1 MIRLSALLMPAALC
15 AAASFALPSAADTEL
30 PVPHRVNAQL
40 ESSLDLLESLAKD
53 GDSGAQLTLGQYL
66 SGTAKTGADYER
78 ARKLLESAA
87 AQGKGEAYTE
97 LARMYLEG
105 RGVQKDTGKAVSL
118 LESAA
123 AKNDPEALYT
133 IGMMRIEGKVLK
145 KDPESGIRK
154 AGIMAT
160 DGSIKTRVIQD
171 VLESFGIEA
180 VIPSDDDRAK
190 VMSLIYDDVKT
201 GRDPDLDKLRE
212 VRDNLTAAGA
222 QTVILGCTELSV
234 INRSCKLEDGYF
246 DILEMLAGEA
256 LEACG
261 MRVRA

>member
-97 LARMYLEG
+97 LARMYLRGAACRRTPG
-105 RGVQKDTGKAVSL
+105 R
-118 LESAA
+118 
-123 AKNDPEALYT
+123 P
-133 IGMMRIEGKVLK
+133 
-145 KDPESGIRK
+145 
-154 AGIMAT
+154 
-160 DGSIKTRVIQD
+160 
-171 VLESFGIEA
+171 
-180 VIPSDDDRAK
+180 
-190 VMSLIYDDVKT
+190 
-201 GRDPDLDKLRE
+201 
-212 VRDNLTAAGA
+212 
-222 QTVILGCTELSV
+222 
-234 INRSCKLEDGYF
+234 
-246 DILEMLAGEA
+246 
-256 LEACG
+256 
-261 MRVRA
+261 

>member
-145 KDPESGIRK
+145 RIRRAASGSSSGPGSSARRMRSSRSAGSTRK
-154 AGIMAT
+154 GRSPGRTRRRPSRTTSARPTASAAT
-160 DGSIKTRVIQD
+160 RPTIWGSSISRAPARKRTRI
-171 VLESFGIEA
+171 LAAATLRTRSSTE
-180 VIPSDDDRAK
+180 
-190 VMSLIYDDVKT
+190 MSSRK
-201 GRDPDLDKLRE
+201 RP
-212 VRDNLTAAGA
+212 
-222 QTVILGCTELSV
+222 
-234 INRSCKLEDGYF
+234 
-246 DILEMLAGEA
+246 
-256 LEACG
+256 
-261 MRVRA
+261 

>member
-1 MIRLSALLMPAALC
+1 MSLGVIGGMGPMATACFLEIL
-15 AAASFALPSAADTEL
+15 TEKTYAE
-30 PVPHRVNAQL
+30 R
-40 ESSLDLLESLAKD
+40 D
-53 GDSGAQLTLGQYL
+53 GDHLETIIYSCPQIPDRTSFILGK
-66 SGTAKTGADYER
+66 SDSDPRPKIIETALKLQREGVSAIAVPCVTARSFKEEIQASVDVPILFGVEAA
-78 ARKLLESAA
+78 ARKLS
-87 AQGKGEAYTE
+87 
-97 LARMYLEG
+97 
-105 RGVQKDTGKAVSL
+105 
-118 LESAA
+118 
-123 AKNDPEALYT
+123 
-133 IGMMRIEGKVLK
+133 
-145 KDPESGIRK
+145 ESGIRK

-234 INRSCKLEDGYF
+234 INRSYKLEDGYF
-246 DILEMLAGEA
+246 DILEMLAEEA